1 MHTEVVVGALLYGGS
16 DIEVK
21 FEDRVLAHLQ
31 VVIGA
36 KLRRRE
42 GFFFTWRDDISVG
55 DGRSAVWIDPA
66 IPLYFRYSGSKSPA
80 INREWIELLTL
91 SANSTQGLHLM
102 DEPAGP
108 NSAGAPGKS
117 KDNSVKPG

>member
-1 MHTEVVVGALLYGGS
+1 MGALLYGGS

-55 DGRSAVWIDPA
+55 DGRSSVWIDPA
-66 IPLYFRYSGSKSPA
+66 VPLYFRYSGSKAPS
-80 INREWIELLTL
+80 INRDWIELLTL

-102 DEPAGP
+102 NEPPGQ
-108 NSAGAPGKS
+108 NSAGAPGNS